1 MGINKLLLQ
10 NQILL
15 LLKMF
20 TYDSRTTEFVILNAF
35 SNILTK
41 RRETEKTIAVVNKNK
56 LKRYNIK
63 WSCVEGVL
71 KY

>member
-20 TYDSRTTEFVILNAF
+20 TYDSRTTECVILNAF